1 MRQKH
6 ITLLGKCWNCTLPKQ
21 TSNLSALHAFFLN
34 KLKTRP
40 RFEDEEEDLLLDS
53 LFCCFERFREGC
65 AMRITKRASWFDCF
79 QLESS
84 IVLVDLLLFL
94 TSFTIGSINQS
105 QSLCVILERGQI
117 ESVFSCQ
124 TNWVHPF
131 SRSLISR
138 LFVLFGSERQRQ
150 REKGQNKKKKEEA
163 RFLKLVLLFLL
174 LFARSLCAFTCQIDG
189 GGFGG
194 GGTLDDK
201 TFHWLSNAAKQWCD
215 NGNYRR
221 HFAVFGYL
229 VTSNVCVGSVGWSES
244 KTMNG
249 SKIEFLNRVEL
260 VELECSNVWAIC
272 FQFVPPRRSK

>member
-53 LFCCFERFREGC
+53 LFCCFERFFLWKGC

-138 LFVLFGSERQRQ
+138 LFVRFGTAKATGKRTKQKKRRKRKRAFWNWFFFFFFFLPVHFVLSLVKSMAAASAVAELWTIKPFIDFRTRQNNGAITAITADTSRSS
-150 REKGQNKKKKEEA
+150 A
-163 RFLKLVLLFLL
+163 TWLL
-174 LFARSLCAFTCQIDG
+174 RM
-189 GGFGG
+189 
-194 GGTLDDK
+194 
-201 TFHWLSNAAKQWCD
+201 
-215 NGNYRR
+215 
-221 HFAVFGYL
+221 
-229 VTSNVCVGSVGWSES
+229 SV
-244 KTMNG
+244 
-249 SKIEFLNRVEL
+249 
-260 VELECSNVWAIC
+260 
-272 FQFVPPRRSK
+272 